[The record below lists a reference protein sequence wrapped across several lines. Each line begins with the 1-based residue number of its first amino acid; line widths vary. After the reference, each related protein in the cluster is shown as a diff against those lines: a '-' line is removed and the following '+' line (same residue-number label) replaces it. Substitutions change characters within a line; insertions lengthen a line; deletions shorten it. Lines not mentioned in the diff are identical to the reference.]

1 MHRARSRGA
10 IGYAGTRCCG
20 GGGILSLSLSFLLP
34 CSSSLGLSITVLLL
48 SLSLSRHG
56 RLVRREWQCMFFQL
70 DFSRDIEF
78 PYVDID
84 VT

>member
-1 MHRARSRGA
+1 MVLWWGRDS
-10 IGYAGTRCCG
+10 
-20 GGGILSLSLSFLLP
+20 LSLSLFPSPLLEFP
-34 CSSSLGLSITVLLL
+34 RSLDHRLAPL